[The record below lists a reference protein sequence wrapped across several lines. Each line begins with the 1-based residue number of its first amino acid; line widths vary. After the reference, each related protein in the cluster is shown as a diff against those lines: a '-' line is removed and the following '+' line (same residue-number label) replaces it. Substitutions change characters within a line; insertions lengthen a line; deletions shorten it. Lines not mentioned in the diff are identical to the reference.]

1 MQKSKYT
8 TVDIELPNSEMAL
21 AAYYVL
27 VPSEISSNLER
38 YDGVR
43 YGMYSATAK
52 DLKQSYTMTRSE
64 FLGPEVKRRILTGTY
79 ALSAGYYDA
88 YYKKAMQIRTL
99 VSQQFDALFQTCDF
113 ILTPTTE
120 QTAFKLGAKSDPVE
134 MYKTDILTVSA
145 NLAGLPAISIPAGID
160 SQTGLPIGL
169 QIIGKLGEDAK
180 VLALAQDFQAQT
192 DWHNKVKEC
201 LI

>member
-1 MQKSKYT
+1 M
-8 TVDIELPNSEMAL
+8 
-21 AAYYVL
+21 
-27 VPSEISSNLER
+27 
-38 YDGVR
+38 
-43 YGMYSATAK
+43 
-52 DLKQSYTMTRSE
+52 
-64 FLGPEVKRRILTGTY
+64 
-79 ALSAGYYDA
+79 
-88 YYKKAMQIRTL
+88 
-99 VSQQFDALFQTCDF
+99 
-113 ILTPTTE
+113 TPTTE
-120 QTAFKLGAKSDPVE
+120 QPAFKLGAKSDPVE

-169 QIIGKLGEDAK
+169 QIIGRLGEDAK